1 MRDIVVGL
9 GERSYHINIGTGLNY
24 GEIARLA
31 LPKFQDLMVVSN
43 DTVAPLYMDLVKSEL
58 EKNGFKVRQCI
69 LKDGECYKTVE
80 SWMQI
85 LTSLLEEGFGRD
97 SAVVALG
104 GGVVGDMAGF
114 AAACYQRGIPVMQIP
129 TTLLS
134 MVDSSV
140 GGKTAFNH
148 PLGKNMIGAFHQ
160 PVAVAADILML
171 KSLPERE
178 IACGMGEIVKT
189 GVIYDA
195 KFFEYLEEH
204 AELVFE
210 HDEEVISHI
219 VQRCCEIKAEVV
231 SKDEEEHGLRAI
243 LNFGHTFGHA
253 IEAFLG
259 FGTWLHGEGVGL
271 GMVIASFLA
280 CKRGY
285 ISEGAYERIRKLIV
299 RCHLPDRIPETMQA
313 EDFIRLMRH
322 DKKVRNGKIRYV
334 LPQGIG
340 KVGLY
345 SDVSDEE
352 VISLINSMKANS

>member
-1 MRDIVVGL
+1 MRDIIVGL
-9 GERSYHINIGTGLNY
+9 GERSYHINIGTNLNY
-24 GEIARLA
+24 GAIARQA
-31 LPKFQDLMVVSN
+31 LPKVQDLMVVSN
-43 DTVAPLYMDLVKSEL
+43 DTVAPLYMDLVVSEL
-58 EKNGFKVRQCI
+58 QKDGFKVRQCI
-69 LKDGECYKTVE
+69 LKDGECYKTVD

-85 LTSLLEEGFGRD
+85 LTSLLEAGFGRD
-97 SAVVALG
+97 SAVIALG

-160 PVAVAADILML
+160 PVAVAADIAVL
-171 KSLPERE
+171 KTLPERE

-189 GVIYDA
+189 GIIYDA
-195 KFFEYLEEH
+195 KFFEYLEEN
-204 AELVFE
+204 AEKVFK

-231 SKDEEEHGLRAI
+231 GKDEQEHGLRAI

-271 GMVIASFLA
+271 GMVIAAALA
-280 CKRGY
+280 CKRDY
-285 ISEGAYERIRKLIV
+285 ITHDEFERMRKLIV
-299 RCHLPDRIPETMQA
+299 RCHLPDRIPENMQA
-313 EDFIRLMRH
+313 DDFIRLMHH
-322 DKKVRNGKIRYV
+322 DKKVRSGKIRYI
-334 LPQGIG
+334 LPKSIG
-340 KVGLY
+340 QVGLY

-352 VISLINSMKANS
+352 VVALINSMKGSL